1 MIEVDAKEIQRNR
14 IIYKLEKNEEEGA
27 STVSQ
32 VKDFLSYYLDIGHKE
47 MYIEGIFWL
56 GMKLKKQVRRI
67 VKQNQL
73 PPSRPILIHFR
84 YADGVDLVVQYTKIK
99 TQAILVD

>member
-1 MIEVDAKEIQRNR
+1 
-14 IIYKLEKNEEEGA
+14 
-27 STVSQ
+27 
-32 VKDFLSYYLDIGHKE
+32 
-47 MYIEGIFWL
+47 
-56 GMKLKKQVRRI
+56 MKLKKQVRRI